1 LHAQARHLAQDYQYT
16 GKIRDVEA
24 WIENNLKEDLTIEK
38 AASLFGLSRSLL
50 TRESPALHRQEFVDY
65 CNVRRVQKAAT
76 ILVTEFGSVMPADL
90 ESGFSNLRHFHRTSR
105 CTSVSHSRPFGAR
118 WSKMVVFLSVSEFRI
133 IPFTREKTSEILRR
147 HPVTGHTFGSH
158 QA

>member
-1 LHAQARHLAQDYQYT
+1 MDC
-16 GKIRDVEA
+16 
-24 WIENNLKEDLTIEK
+24 
-38 AASLFGLSRSLL
+38 
-50 TRESPALHRQEFVDY
+50 

-76 ILVTEFGSVMPADL
+76 ILVTEFGSVMPAAL
-90 ESGFSNLRHFHRTSR
+90 ESGFSNLSHFHRTSR

-118 WSKMVVFLSVSEFRI
+118 WPKMVVFLSVSEFRI

-147 HPVTGHTFGSH
+147 HPVAGHTFGSH